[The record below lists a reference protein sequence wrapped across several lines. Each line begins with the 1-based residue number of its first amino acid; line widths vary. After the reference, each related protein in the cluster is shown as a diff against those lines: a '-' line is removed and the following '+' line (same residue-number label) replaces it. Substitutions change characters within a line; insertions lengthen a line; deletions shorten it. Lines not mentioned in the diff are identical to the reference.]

1 MPDPG
6 AQSRWSGVFPA
17 LTTKFTPDGAI
28 DRGAMERH
36 IAWQVGSGVDGLVV
50 LGSLGENGTLD
61 AEEKWAI
68 IRLAVST
75 AGGRVPVLAAV
86 AETTTRRACSV
97 VEMGAAAGLNGFMV
111 LPPMQYVSDRRET
124 LTHFRSI
131 AAASPLPVMLYNNP
145 VAYRVDVTPDMFAEL
160 AAEPKFVAIKE
171 SSDDVRRITDI
182 RNLVGDRYRIFAGV
196 DDLALESFLL
206 GAAGWIAGLVCAF
219 PAETVALY
227 RLAKAGRF
235 EEALRIYRWFTPLL
249 HLDVSIKFIQN
260 IKLAESLVGV
270 GTEHVRAPR
279 LPLAGDERRQV
290 ESIVRRALAA
300 RSALPSMDTLKGDP

>member
-1 MPDPG
+1 MLDQRTSNG
-6 AQSRWSGVFPA
+6 WSGVFPA
-17 LTTKFTPDGAI
+17 LTTKFTASGAI
-28 DRGAMERH
+28 DFAAIERH
-36 IAWQVGSGVDGLVV
+36 LAWQIDSGVDGLVV

-61 AEEKWAI
+61 PDEKLDIVRVAVA
-68 IRLAVST
+68 LAK
-75 AGGRVPVLAAV
+75 GRIPVLSAV
-86 AETTTRRACSV
+86 AETTTKRACTF
-97 VEMGAAAGLNGFMV
+97 VEKAAAAGLNGFMI

-124 LTHFRSI
+124 LTHFRTVAS
-131 AAASPLPVMLYNNP
+131 ASPLPIMLYNNP

-171 SSDDVRRITDI
+171 SSDNVRRITDI

-206 GAAGWIAGLVCAF
+206 GAVGWIAGLVCAF

-235 EEALRIYRWFTPLL
+235 DEAVQLYRWFTPLL

-260 IKLAESLVGV
+260 IKLAETLAGV
-270 GTEHVRAPR
+270 GSEHVRAPR
-279 LPLAGDERRQV
+279 LPLTGDERQQV
-290 ESIVRRALAA
+290 ESVVRKALAT
-300 RSALPSMDTLKGDP
+300 RPALPTLDLPKR